1 MVPLGIW
8 SGFRVRFGWGT
19 GVGSRGRGR
28 GRLVGRLKCG
38 NDFVFEFRFMFK
50 FKFGFEI
57 GIGRYV
63 HEVGS
68 GVAGG

>member
-28 GRLVGRLKCG
+28 LVGRLKCG
-38 NDFVFEFRFMFK
+38 NEFRFRFR
-50 FKFGFEI
+50 FELRFGFEI
-57 GIGRYV
+57 VIGGSVYEVGAGIG
-63 HEVGS
+63 
-68 GVAGG
+68 GG